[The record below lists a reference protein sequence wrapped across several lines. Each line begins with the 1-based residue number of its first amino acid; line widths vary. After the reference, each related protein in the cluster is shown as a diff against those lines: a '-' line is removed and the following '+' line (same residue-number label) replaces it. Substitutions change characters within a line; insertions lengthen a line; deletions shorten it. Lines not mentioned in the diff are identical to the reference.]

1 MKVVVRIEHEVRT
14 FRLDERQ
21 FAALV
26 ARHPEL
32 TFVRCATPESFMA
45 ELETAAG
52 ALVWHFDAGW
62 YARAPLLELVAT
74 PAAGRERVAPDPSGR
89 VRVVHGAFHG
99 KLMAE
104 TLVGMVT
111 FWARRFDLAEVQQR
125 ERRFDRETFS
135 CTRRLAGQTA
145 LIVGYGAL
153 GRYCAASLKALG
165 MRVIGVKRHASVDA
179 APADVVR
186 PVSELLALLPEADHV
201 VATLPAD
208 TGTDR
213 LFDARAFAAMRRE
226 GYFYNLGRG
235 NVVDE
240 SALVGALEAQTI
252 AGAFLDVFAEEPL
265 PASSPLWHAPRLRLL
280 PHASAIAREYL
291 DLWLEELAPELERLA
306 VRGGRART

>member
-1 MKVVVRIEHEVRT
+1 M
-14 FRLDERQ
+14 
-21 FAALV
+21 
-26 ARHPEL
+26 
-32 TFVRCATPESFMA
+32 
-45 ELETAAG
+45 
-52 ALVWHFDAGW
+52 
-62 YARAPLLELVAT
+62 
-74 PAAGRERVAPDPSGR
+74 
-89 VRVVHGAFHG
+89 
-99 KLMAE
+99 
-104 TLVGMVT
+104 
-111 FWARRFDLAEVQQR
+111 
-125 ERRFDRETFS
+125 
-135 CTRRLAGQTA
+135 
-145 LIVGYGAL
+145 IVGYGAL

-186 PVSELLALLPEADHV
+186 PVSELLALLAEADHV

-208 TGTDR
+208 TRTDL